1 LVTLPLNEK
10 WFEHPIEKK
19 EILLLVFQT
28 ISDGNTTQVNV
39 VVLKW
44 GIKLFSSKSFHLK
57 LFDKISVR
65 NMGLAFTGLLA
76 ETYSNK
82 CCEILYYI

>member
-1 LVTLPLNEK
+1 M
-10 WFEHPIEKK
+10 IEKK
-19 EILLLVFQT
+19 EIFLLVFQT
-28 ISDGNTTQVNV
+28 ILDGNTTQINV

-76 ETYSNK
+76 ETYSIHGKCIHNNSKK